1 MLKDKKFDIIG
12 MGRAGRWRQFQS
24 MSGGEEM
31 FERKLMLWSLKNV
44 YQKRNYET
52 LVKEFEGLD
61 IDLSQQYT
69 QNTEMTPYRWYN
81 LNNQHCFQTIF
92 TVKMMHKY
100 LNSNILNVVDIGDS
114 AGTHLKKI
122 SMLMDKGGG
131 RKINGISVNLDPIAV
146 DKINKN
152 GGRAILCRAEDYE
165 PDVRIDCY
173 LSYEMMEHLHNPAL
187 FLHRLAKAD
196 KGDYMIVTVPYLS
209 ESRVGLRNSLAGKEN
224 ITAENE
230 HIFELNPLD
239 WEKIALHAGWRVIE
253 KEIYLQYPENIPFLS
268 RWLRKIWKQEDF
280 EGFLGL
286 MLKRD
291 TTVTDRYLSWEE

>member
-1 MLKDKKFDIIG
+1 MRCMYGQWNK
-12 MGRAGRWRQFQS
+12 

-81 LNNQHCFQTIF
+81 LNNQHCFQTTF

-122 SMLMDKGGG
+122 SMLMDKGGE
-131 RKINGISVNLDPIAV
+131 
-146 DKINKN
+146 KN
-152 GGRAILCRAEDYE
+152 
-165 PDVRIDCY
+165 
-173 LSYEMMEHLHNPAL
+173 
-187 FLHRLAKAD
+187 
-196 KGDYMIVTVPYLS
+196 
-209 ESRVGLRNSLAGKEN
+209 
-224 ITAENE
+224 
-230 HIFELNPLD
+230 
-239 WEKIALHAGWRVIE
+239 
-253 KEIYLQYPENIPFLS
+253 
-268 RWLRKIWKQEDF
+268 
-280 EGFLGL
+280 
-286 MLKRD
+286 
-291 TTVTDRYLSWEE
+291 